1 MIPLLGNSQSISK
14 GERLRGEYRTS
25 SASTYMRD
33 IPRGTII
40 GTADSAGNMYLHMHI
55 EDAKIFLTDLLD
67 YELIVDSILPG
78 YTKRASL
85 QTSAITLNIKKIK
98 ELQKQSELCDEQNLR
113 LQGILNNLEEIGTFK
128 DLTIENVEKQVRRE
142 KLKKTF
148 GFIGA
153 GLGGLAAGIIVGFT
167 LR

>member
-1 MIPLLGNSQSISK
+1 
-14 GERLRGEYRTS
+14 
-25 SASTYMRD
+25 MRD

-67 YELIVDSILPG
+67 CELIVDSILPG

-128 DLTIENVEKQVRRE
+128 DLTIENVEKQVRGE
-142 KLKKTF
+142 N
-148 GFIGA
+148 
-153 GLGGLAAGIIVGFT
+153 
-167 LR
+167 